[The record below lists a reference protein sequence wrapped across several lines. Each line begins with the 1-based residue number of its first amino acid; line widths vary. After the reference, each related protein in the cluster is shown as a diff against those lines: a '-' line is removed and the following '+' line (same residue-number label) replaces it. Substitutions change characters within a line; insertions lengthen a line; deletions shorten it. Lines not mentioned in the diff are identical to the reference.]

1 MANGNKSTLD
11 PRTVKGYFES
21 KLFRVIWRGDQGT
34 ALCPFHDD
42 KKPSLSVNKAKR
54 AFCCHACG
62 AKGGLVDFERRISRI
77 SLKTAKQR
85 IAKLA
90 NRGGGSKLRPRIV
103 TLYSYE
109 DENGKLR
116 FQQVRLEPKDFRF
129 RRPDGNGGWIWNLD
143 GVTKIPYHLAE
154 VIAAAKVFVAEGEKD
169 VETLRHLGFVA
180 TCNPGGAGKWA
191 EEYSKYLTD
200 KKVIVLQDDD
210 EPGRKHALAVA
221 QSVSK
226 YATQVKLLAPFDDA
240 KDVTEWVEKGGTKKG
255 LRELVEKIQRFES
268 AYVDRNASSE
278 QKIVGTGDWRDE
290 CLRGGLLVAM
300 HESIYRDYLIF
311 PSAGLPL
318 VVALWGIGTYMFD
331 AFDTYPYL
339 IISSPAKRCAKTRL
353 AELLEKFSARGFLN
367 VNISEAALFRKIARD
382 RPTLILDEAETLN
395 TKSSERAQYLL
406 SILQAGFRKGGRV
419 TRCVGHD
426 HDLEEFDVFCP
437 KVIAAIG
444 HLPDTLRD
452 RAIVIPMRRKL
463 KSEKT
468 ERYRFRKVAELAA
481 GAASA
486 AAVWTE
492 KHRQSVEE
500 TYVKLDLDFLE
511 DREADIWEPIFAIAS
526 IAVPKRLDELKQIA
540 LSLSSEKL
548 QLDVDESLGIRLLAD
563 IRTVFEKSKWERIT
577 TDGLLDRLRAL
588 PESNWSELNAVRLAR
603 MLRPFKIAPRQL
615 WFEDGNFRGYELEDF
630 AASSKR
636 IFHHRNSR
644 AARRCAHSG
653 C

>member
-1 MANGNKSTLD
+1 MNLKPITI
-11 PRTVKGYFES
+11 RRYFGS
-21 KLFRVIWRGDQGT
+21 KLPDLRWNGAQGT
-34 ALCPFHDD
+34 ARCIFHNDHRA
-42 KKPSLSVNKAKR
+42 SLSVKDTGV
-54 AFCCHACG
+54 FCCHACG
-62 AKGGLVDFERRISRI
+62 AKGNLEQFERRLSKC
-77 SLKTAKQR
+77 SAT
-85 IAKLA
+85 IAKNRIVKLA
-90 NRGGGSKLRPRIV
+90 RRGGGSNLRSSIV
-103 TLYSYE
+103 TAYSYK
-109 DENGKLR
+109 DEKGILR
-116 FQQVRLEPKDFRF
+116 YQQVRFEPKDFRF
-129 RRPDGNGGWIWNLD
+129 RRPDGNGGWIWNLH
-143 GVTKIPYHLAE
+143 GVSKILYHLRELIDAE
-154 VIAAAKVFVAEGEKD
+154 EVFIAEGERD
-169 VETLRHLGFVA
+169 VETLRRLGFVA
-180 TCNPGGAGKWA
+180 TTNPGGAGVGKWL
-191 EEYSKYLTD
+191 EEYSRVLT
-200 KKVIVLQDDD
+200 KKVVVVLQDND
-210 EPGRKHALAVA
+210 EPGSKHASAVA
-221 QSVSK
+221 ESVSK
-226 YATQVKLLAPFDDA
+226 YASEVKLLAPFRNA
-240 KDVTEWVEKGGTKKG
+240 KDVTEWVEKGGTEKG
-255 LRELVEKIQRFES
+255 LRELVEKTQRFES
-268 AYVDRNASSE
+268 AYVERNDSSE

-300 HESIYRDYLIF
+300 HESLYRDYLIF

-318 VVALWGIGTYMFD
+318 VIALWGIGTYMFN

-481 GAASA
+481 GAASS
-486 AAVWTE
+486 AAVWAE

-526 IAVPKRLDELKQIA
+526 IAVPRRLAELKRIA

-548 QLDVDESLGIRLLAD
+548 QIDVDESLGIRLLAD
-563 IRTVFEKSKWERIT
+563 IRTVFAKLKGDRII

-588 PESNWSELNAVRLAR
+588 PESNWAELNAVRLAR

-615 WFEDGNFRGYELEDF
+615 WYEDGNFRGYELEDF
-630 AASSKR
+630 AASFETYLPPSKL
-636 IFHHRNSR
+636 
-644 AARRCAHSG
+644 
-653 C
+653 